1 MSTFTQNLKVA
12 AKRKKDNRRTPI
24 LGKCPH
30 AKGWVNR
37 VTIITPRKPNSA
49 KRPIV
54 KVFLRKMGRLTA
66 HIPGIGHTLKK
77 YGKVL
82 VRGRGPR
89 DLPGVRYSCVRGVLD
104 FIGLKKKKRR
114 RSIYGAE
121 QNDLTKIRAR
131 RKYRFAIRRAERD
144 RVQKENEQNIIDS
157 HAPVLQSI
165 IDVEKK
171 KKINLPINHF
181 NKNIEKLLCFSK
193 KKIIGLNSRM
203 PEQFPAFFIKQYIC
217 FLILDIRNIN
227 QVFLF
232 LNLFFFKKNNYK
244 LDNISHFLIFKNN
257 FSYNVVTQYQHNINY
272 SYFNIFSIFSQV
284 VCFGFL
290 QNSKKYFIISRK
302 PYISKNDF
310 FNTIAQDKK
319 YLKKLT
325 TNFNTISTNN
335 GNYIFKR
342 KLRPI
347 TKYYIDADRFIS
359 KKKFF
364 LSNYTAKKFSKNFQK
379 TYSFFFS
386 HIFFLKKFYLC
397 KQNFFNKKTFLMMR
411 SLFFYSSVFCKKLK
425 SYKSL
430 RYLHSSSK
438 KNNKIKHSIYFFK
451 KKQNNKLKNFFIKI

>member
-1 MSTFTQNLKVA
+1 MSTFTQNLKVP

-121 QNDLTKIRAR
+121 QNDLTKVRAR

-144 RVQKENEQNIIDS
+144 RVQKEEEQVIVDS
-157 HAPVLQSI
+157 YKPITRSI
-165 IDVEKK
+165 INIEKK
-171 KKINLPINHF
+171 KKINLPINSL
-181 NKNIEKLLCFSK
+181 NKNVEMLLNFSK
-193 KKIIGLNSRM
+193 KKIIGLNSRIS
-203 PEQFPAFFIKQYIC
+203 EKFPTFFIKQYIH
-217 FLILDIRNIN
+217 FLILNVNNIK
-227 QVFLF
+227 QIFLF
-232 LNLFFFKKNNYK
+232 LSMFFFKKNNYK
-244 LDNISHFLIFKNN
+244 LKNLSNSLVFKNN
-257 FSYNVVTQYQHNINY
+257 FNYCVIIKHQHNVNY
-272 SYFNIFSIFSQV
+272 LYYSIFSIFNKTV
-284 VCFGFL
+284 FFGL
-290 QNSKKYFIISRK
+290 LKDDKKYFTINRK
-302 PYISKNDF
+302 PYISKNNF
-310 FNTIAQDKK
+310 FNKILQDKK
-319 YLKKLT
+319 YLKTLT
-325 TNFNTISTNN
+325 TNSSIINTNN
-335 GNYIFKR
+335 GNYILRR
-342 KLRPI
+342 KLHIYR
-347 TKYYIDADRFIS
+347 KYSMEMGRFIS

-364 LSNYTAKKFSKNFQK
+364 LNNFTAQKFSKNFQK
-379 TYSFFFS
+379 IFNFFFS
-386 HIFFLKKFYLC
+386 YIFFLKKFYFYEQKLY
-397 KQNFFNKKTFLMMR
+397 NEKTFLVTR
-411 SLFFYSSVFCKKLK
+411 SFFFYKSIFHKKLK

-430 RYLHSSSK
+430 RCLKRNK
-438 KNNKIKHSIYFFK
+438 KNIKIKRLIYFFK
-451 KKQNNKLKNFFIKI
+451 KKQNNKLKNFFTKI